1 MASSESDRISIT
13 SISTTTRSSGSSSTG
28 SLCGVAL
35 PLRLL
40 VRLLPGLSFFAY
52 VFGRLAGVGV
62 SAGMM
67 RWSKSAAFLAATADM
82 RVKGVKVEWSK
93 VKVE

>member
-1 MASSESDRISIT
+1 
-13 SISTTTRSSGSSSTG
+13 
-28 SLCGVAL
+28 
-35 PLRLL
+35 
-40 VRLLPGLSFFAY
+40 
-52 VFGRLAGVGV
+52 
-62 SAGMM
+62 M